1 MLHYIATRE
10 DGDIFG
16 VDFETKKISKVEYN
30 GGIDYQYQVQ
40 EDGEFLVDGEKLFD
54 VKAGDIIL
62 KMYSVTD
69 NWNDKEFVKITT
81 PELIDYFK
89 RRAEWLAAK
98 NAANKKKAI
107 NCYEPHCES
116 DCVKVY

>member
-1 MLHYIATRE
+1 MLQYIATRE

>member
-1 MLHYIATRE
+1 MLQYIATRE

-16 VDFETKKISKVEYN
+16 IDFETKKVSKVRRN

-54 VKAGDIIL
+54 VKAGDILL

-69 NWNDKEFVKITT
+69 NWNDKEFIKITT

-89 RRAEWLAAK
+89 RRDEHLAAERDR
-98 NAANKKKAI
+98 KKSVCIGCCEPCSCEKA
-107 NCYEPHCES
+107 C
-116 DCVKVY
+116 

>member
-1 MLHYIATRE
+1 MLQYIATRG

-40 EDGEFLVDGEKLFD
+40 EDGEFSVDGEKLFD

>member
-1 MLHYIATRE
+1 MLQYIATRR